1 MSNWRAVARRNSVVN
16 NGSVPFENLFRLAV
30 QVSGHLMDLV
40 FEAAGRT
47 AHAHP
52 AALTMNFKLALAFL
66 AFHGASLE
74 KLGSGKKS
82 FKGIAGL
89 GQGLSAAFLAFD
101 NRRH

>member
-16 NGSVPFENLFRLAV
+16 NRRVSFENLLRLAV
-30 QVSGHLMDLV
+30 QFSGHLMDLV
-40 FEAAGRT
+40 LETAGRA

-89 GQGLSAAFLAFD
+89 GQGLGTTFLALN